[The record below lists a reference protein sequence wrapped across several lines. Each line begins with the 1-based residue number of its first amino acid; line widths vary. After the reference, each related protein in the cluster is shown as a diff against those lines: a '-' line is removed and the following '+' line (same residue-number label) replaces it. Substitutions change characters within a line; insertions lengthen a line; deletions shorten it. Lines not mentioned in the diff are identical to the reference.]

1 MERPQSPIFNQR
13 YWLTFSLIVAIGM
26 TIRWLVLRGANW
38 RIEYDEAMIGL
49 QAVRILRGELAV
61 FLPGQPYL
69 GNLESYLLAGCF
81 ALFGANNPTL
91 KLVPLLFSGAYV
103 ATTGLVAREAF
114 GRRIGLV
121 AALLAAFAP
130 AYPMALGLK
139 AWGAYIETLALGNL
153 LLWITIRL
161 LTSSMSGS
169 LPHPLTPSPLRSEG
183 ETSGYDSPLHQ
194 CGERRGGEAKS
205 LRRDW
210 LILALLVGVA
220 FWLSWLCAFYV
231 IPIALIIL
239 LRRDLRLTALRNLP
253 LMALAFVIGSL
264 PFWLYNV
271 QHPLATFTFL
281 LGGDKSS
288 SLGNAPRILRHF
300 ALDLAPRLVS
310 GDPAWH
316 ILDQPAVLV
325 VLTIYIVGLGVLVI
339 TRKRRDGW
347 LLTAFVL
354 CFLPIYIFSGFGN
367 NALIIPGL
375 DATGRYV
382 LMLHSVLP
390 IGVALLARYR
400 WGVVAVV
407 GVLILNLV
415 GVTRIDPTPVF
426 ASPYYRYQ
434 PATLQPLIDLLD
446 QRGIRHIWTDV
457 GIAQVLMF
465 ETRERILA
473 ADYYDTYYAHGLVRF
488 PDVVDAVAQAD
499 RVAYVELIQPGQT
512 DTPIDRAFTA
522 AGIDY
527 ERLTPTPQLLVIIP
541 RARIDPA
548 RVLAGL
554 GFQF

>member
-1 MERPQSPIFNQR
+1 MERRQSLIVKHR
-13 YWLTFSLIVAIGM
+13 YWLTFGLIVAIGM
-26 TIRWLVLRGANW
+26 IVRWLVLRGANW
-38 RIEYDEAMIGL
+38 RIEYDEGMIGL
-49 QAVRILRGELAV
+49 QAVRILRGELSV

-91 KLVPLLFSGAYV
+91 KLVPLVFSGAYIG
-103 ATTGLVAREAF
+103 TTGLVAREAF
-114 GRRIGLV
+114 GRRIGLL

-130 AYPMALGLK
+130 VYPLALGLK

-153 LLWITIRL
+153 LLWITTRI
-161 LTSSMSGS
+161 LTSPPPSMRGGW
-169 LPHPLTPSPLRSEG
+169 PHPLTPSLRSGEG
-183 ETSGYDSPLHQ
+183 ELGGYDSPIN
-194 CGERRGGEAKS
+194 GRGNG
-205 LRRDW
+205 RRDW
-210 LILALLVGVA
+210 LVLALLVGVA

-239 LRRDLRLTALRNLP
+239 LRRDMRLSALRNLP
-253 LMALAFVIGSL
+253 LMAIAFLIGSL

-281 LGGDKSS
+281 LGGDKGS

-325 VLTIYIVGLGVLVI
+325 VLAIYAAGLGILVI

-400 WGVVAVV
+400 WGLVAIVV
-407 GVLILNLV
+407 VLALNLV

-426 ASPYYRYQ
+426 ASPYYRNQ

-465 ETRERILA
+465 ETHERILA

-488 PDVVDAVAQAD
+488 PDVVDAVAKAD
-499 RVAYVELIQPGQT
+499 RVAFVELIQPGQT

-522 AGIDY
+522 AGIAY

-541 RARIDPA
+541 RARVDPA
-548 RVLAGL
+548 QVLAGL